1 RALANGRGLD
11 FDYIASSCWVHS
23 DPALLRRIVQNFLS
37 NAVRY
42 TRSGRI
48 ALGCRRY
55 PGCLQIQVRD
65 TGSGIAADQLEHI
78 FEEFHRGCNA
88 ADNDRGLGLGLS
100 LADRM
105 ARLLSHEIHVRSTV
119 GHGTLFAIDVE
130 RTAALPETPRQPAPR
145 RPSSDAQLTPL
156 QLLCVDDDAASL
168 TALNGLLQ
176 SWGMQVIMR
185 HGMAARRDGPSCSEF
200 DAAIVDYNLGDDQ
213 PSGLDVIEALLHDGG
228 PSCILITADRDQT
241 VRERARALG
250 VAILYKP
257 IAPAKLRAV
266 LGHVQAQRQKA

>member
-65 TGSGIAADQLEHI
+65 TGSGIATDQLEHI

-88 ADNDRGLGLGLS
+88 TDNDRGLGLGLS

-105 ARLLSHEIHVRSTV
+105 ARLLNHEIHVRSQV
-119 GHGTLFAIDVE
+119 GRGTLFAIDVE
-130 RTAALPETPRQPAPR
+130 RTAALPDTPRRPPPR
-145 RPSSDAQLTPL
+145 RPSSEARLMPL
-156 QLLCVDDDAASL
+156 QVLCVDDDAASL
-168 TALNGLLQ
+168 AALNGLLQ
-176 SWGMQVIMR
+176 SWGIQVTIR
-185 HGMAARRDGPSCSEF
+185 HGLTARRGAAAGRQV
-200 DAAIVDYNLGDDQ
+200 DAAIVDYNLGDGQ
-213 PSGLDVIEALLHDGG
+213 PSGLDVIEALLHEGG
-228 PSCILITADRDQT
+228 PTCILITADRDQA

-266 LGHVQAQRQKA
+266 LGHVQTQLQKG